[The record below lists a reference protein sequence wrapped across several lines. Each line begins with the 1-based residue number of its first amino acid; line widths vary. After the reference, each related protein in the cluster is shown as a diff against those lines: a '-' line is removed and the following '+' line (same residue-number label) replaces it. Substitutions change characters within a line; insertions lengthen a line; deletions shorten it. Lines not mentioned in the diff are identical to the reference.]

1 MGIRIYLLLP
11 NLIYPSKN
19 IIMERDDLIVNDSYA
34 LNAHHSEEEGVK
46 IRKKIVFVTV
56 LLTLIT
62 AIEVAM
68 GIIFKRAE
76 TFTWETI
83 KWSFI
88 VLTLVKAGYIVM
100 IFMHLGDE
108 KKNLRNT
115 ILIPYL
121 VFIIYLIFIALTE
134 ALGHLD
140 NFTVLH

>member
-1 MGIRIYLLLP
+1 
-11 NLIYPSKN
+11 
-19 IIMERDDLIVNDSYA
+19 MERDDLIVNDSYA

-62 AIEVAM
+62 AVEVAM
-68 GIIFKRAE
+68 GIIFKRSE

-88 VLTLVKAGYIVM
+88 FLTLVKAGYIVM

-108 KKNLRNT
+108 RKNLRNT
-115 ILIPYL
+115 ILVPYL
-121 VFIIYLIFIALTE
+121 VFIIYLISIAVTE

>member
-1 MGIRIYLLLP
+1 
-11 NLIYPSKN
+11 
-19 IIMERDDLIVNDSYA
+19 MERDDLIVNDSYA
-34 LNAHHSEEEGVK
+34 LNAHHSEEEGIK

-62 AIEVAM
+62 AVEVAM

-108 KKNLRNT
+108 RKNLRNT